1 MFENQMTL
9 MRFKTVVF
17 LAFFHFGLFAQ
28 TQVAPGM
35 DDLNRINN
43 HMETVSWMQVY
54 DIVAWLT
61 ADSLVKHHAHL
72 LDSIGQDWFC
82 YEADDKWHAVY
93 GTFHFGTFNVLLHF
107 SENIFGEFQPTDPLE
122 VNPQELESYARA
134 LQTARQ
140 YSREQWLEVPFHYNQ
155 YIRKNS
161 DHTFSVWL
169 LPAFFNRQAFWGFES
184 IFTISAC
191 GREVL
196 ASKCVTNRDWLAF
209 PLDQPDE
216 EVWIDESMF
225 DELGLGAIYFL
236 WNFKNYFRSMHL
248 ETSKIRSTI
257 VLVNG
262 QWQWVHSTKDE
273 AVASPSKS
281 KRNSP

>member
-1 MFENQMTL
+1 
-9 MRFKTVVF
+9 
-17 LAFFHFGLFAQ
+17 
-28 TQVAPGM
+28 
-35 DDLNRINN
+35 
-43 HMETVSWMQVY
+43 
-54 DIVAWLT
+54 
-61 ADSLVKHHAHL
+61 
-72 LDSIGQDWFC
+72 
-82 YEADDKWHAVY
+82 
-93 GTFHFGTFNVLLHF
+93 
-107 SENIFGEFQPTDPLE
+107 LE
-122 VNPQELESYARA
+122 VNLQELESYARA
-134 LQTARQ
+134 LQTASH